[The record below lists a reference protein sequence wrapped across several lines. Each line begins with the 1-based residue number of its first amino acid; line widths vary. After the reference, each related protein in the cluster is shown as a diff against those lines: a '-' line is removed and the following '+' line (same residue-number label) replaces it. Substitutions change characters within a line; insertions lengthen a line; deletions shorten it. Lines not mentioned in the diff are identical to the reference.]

1 MIVILLK
8 IRNLCAFLISKRNKS
23 VIFFLLN
30 FYASSKLPG
39 QAEIIKTSHYLTKNN
54 KKLKL
59 VIYFNP
65 MLFRRLGP
73 VVS

>member
-1 MIVILLK
+1 MLFSYLK
-8 IRNLCAFLISKRNKS
+8 ENNQLS
-23 VIFFLLN
+23 FFLSN